1 MMQWDFT
8 FEHRLE
14 LEREEA
20 REEGSE
26 EGKEDGRR
34 QEANDIMEVA
44 RALRSGASND
54 DLKKKYRLS
63 TIEHARELLQI

>member
-14 LEREEA
+14 LEREEGK
-20 REEGSE
+20 EEGRKKGWE
-26 EGKEDGRR
+26 EGRE
-34 QEANDIMEVA
+34 QEANEMKEAA
-44 RALRSGASND
+44 RAIREGASDD